1 MWEIK
6 RKLTTDNDY
15 LYTIYIYIRYI
26 HMTLKRNYNLKA
38 RQDPWWTLRQFGKL
52 MRSNSYAN
60 TYTIYKER
68 DIYRTPLT
76 RIKSNPLASW
86 FFAYPKYT
94 ITHTHTPT
102 YTQPKRNEKKCKNCL
117 YILCNYFVF
126 FLTLV
131 ICKYIFSAFKL
142 SPSNY
147 THAHTHLHTD
157 TLTLGPTQA

>member
-1 MWEIK
+1 MQKTAERCIRKKRNINIQKRNVFCIAIIDFSFKYMWEIK

-126 FLTLV
+126 F
-131 ICKYIFSAFKL
+131 
-142 SPSNY
+142 
-147 THAHTHLHTD
+147 
-157 TLTLGPTQA
+157 

>member
-1 MWEIK
+1 MQKTAERCIRKKRNINIQKRNVFCIAIIDFSFKYMWEIK

-94 ITHTHTPT
+94 ITPTHTHIHTT
-102 YTQPKRNEKKCKNCL
+102 KKKWEK
-117 YILCNYFVF
+117 VQ
-126 FLTLV
+126 
-131 ICKYIFSAFKL
+131 KL
-142 SPSNY
+142 S
-147 THAHTHLHTD
+147 LHT
-157 TLTLGPTQA
+157 L

>member
-1 MWEIK
+1 MQKTAERCIRKKRNINIQKRNVFCIAIIDFSFKYMWEIK

-86 FFAYPKYT
+86 FFANPKYT
-94 ITHTHTPT
+94 ITHTHIHTT
-102 YTQPKRNEKKCKNCL
+102 KKKWEK
-117 YILCNYFVF
+117 VQ
-126 FLTLV
+126 
-131 ICKYIFSAFKL
+131 KL
-142 SPSNY
+142 S
-147 THAHTHLHTD
+147 LHT
-157 TLTLGPTQA
+157 L